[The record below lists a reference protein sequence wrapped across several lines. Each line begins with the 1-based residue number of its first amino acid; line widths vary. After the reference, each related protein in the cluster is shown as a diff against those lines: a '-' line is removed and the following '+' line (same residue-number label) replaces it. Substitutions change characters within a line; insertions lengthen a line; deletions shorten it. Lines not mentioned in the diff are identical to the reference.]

1 MKTRVLRDRFKEKEI
16 RPQKEFFEYL
26 KLIDQDVKDI
36 FKSSAGNFFKFCPA
50 CTSKSSSF
58 SFSKHG
64 FTYRE
69 CSECGTIYMSPRPT
83 RQMLHEFFEK
93 SKGLKYWNLKLVK
106 GSVSR
111 RKHIYLPL
119 IRWIEESLEFT
130 SESERIY
137 CDLYSK
143 YSWLLKGISSINQFK
158 GQVSYKPID
167 EINKKLKN
175 NNFSILQDFT
185 NKKYS
190 VVTGFEI
197 MDRLYNPREILG
209 QIRDNM
215 EDGGLLFISTM
226 SSSGL
231 DFQYLKEKSKNLVP
245 PMHMNIF
252 STEGIVKL
260 FEDLN
265 FEIIE
270 LSTPGMLDLNIL
282 ENNIDNI
289 ELPKFIKDII
299 LNRDTLVKEAF
310 QEFLQRGR
318 LSSYLRLLARKK
330 R

>member
-1 MKTRVLRDRFKEKEI
+1 MKTRVLRDQFKEKEI
-16 RPQKEFFEYL
+16 RPQKEFLEYL
-26 KLIDQDVKDI
+26 RLIDQDVKDI
-36 FKSSAGNFFKFCPA
+36 FKSSAGNFFNYCPA
-50 CTSKSSSF
+50 CTSESSSF

-69 CSECGTIYMSPRPT
+69 CNDCGTIYMTPRPT
-83 RQMLHEFFEK
+83 REMLHEFFEN

-130 SESERIY
+130 SKSEKIY

-143 YSWLLKGISSINQFK
+143 YSWLVQGISSIKQFSN
-158 GQVSYKPID
+158 QVSYKPIK
-167 EINKKLKN
+167 EIDKKLKK
-175 NNFSILQDFT
+175 NNFSVIQDFEDS
-185 NKKYS
+185 KYS
-190 VVTGFEI
+190 VITGFEI
-197 MDRLYNPREILG
+197 IDRLYNPREMLG
-209 QIRDNM
+209 HIKNNM

-226 SSSGL
+226 TSSGL

-252 STEGIVKL
+252 SIEGIVKM
-260 FEDLN
+260 FEDFD

-270 LSTPGMLDLNIL
+270 LSTPGMLDVNIL

-299 LNRDTLVKEAF
+299 CNRDTLVKEAF

-330 R
+330 G

>member
-1 MKTRVLRDRFKEKEI
+1 MSFNKYTSLVL
-16 RPQKEFFEYL
+16 FF
-26 KLIDQDVKDI
+26 DI
-36 FKSSAGNFFKFCPA
+36 ILLY
-50 CTSKSSSF
+50 
-58 SFSKHG
+58 FSKL
-64 FTYRE
+64 R
-69 CSECGTIYMSPRPT
+69 
-83 RQMLHEFFEK
+83 L
-93 SKGLKYWNLKLVK
+93 L
-106 GSVSR
+106 
-111 RKHIYLPL
+111 IYLL
-119 IRWIEESLEFT
+119 
-130 SESERIY
+130 
-137 CDLYSK
+137 LY
-143 YSWLLKGISSINQFK
+143 
-158 GQVSYKPID
+158 
-167 EINKKLKN
+167 KN
-175 NNFSILQDFT
+175 FT

-299 LNRDTLVKEAF
+299 LNRDSLVKEAF

>member
-16 RPQKEFFEYL
+16 RPQKEFLEYL

-36 FKSSAGNFFKFCPA
+36 FKSSAGNFFKYCPA
-50 CTSKSSSF
+50 CTSESSNF
-58 SFSKHG
+58 SFSKHS

-69 CSECGTIYMSPRPT
+69 CNDCGTIYMTPRPT
-83 RQMLHEFFEK
+83 REMLHDFFEN

-137 CDLYSK
+137 CDMYSK
-143 YSWLLKGISSINQFK
+143 YSWLVNGISSIKQFS
-158 GQVSYKPID
+158 GQVSYKPIK
-167 EINKKLKN
+167 EIDKKLKK
-175 NNFSILQDFT
+175 NNFSVIQNFT
-185 NKKYS
+185 DKKYS
-190 VVTGFEI
+190 VITGFEI
-197 MDRLYNPREILG
+197 IDRLYNPREMLG
-209 QIRDNM
+209 HIKNNM
-215 EDGGLLFISTM
+215 EDGGLLFISAMT
-226 SSSGL
+226 SSGL

-252 STEGIVKL
+252 SIEGIVKM
-260 FEDLN
+260 FEDFD

-270 LSTPGMLDLNIL
+270 LSTPGMLDVNIL

-299 LNRDTLVKEAF
+299 CNRDTLVKEAF

-318 LSSYLRLLARKK
+318 LSSYLRLLVRKK
-330 R
+330 G

>member
-1 MKTRVLRDRFKEKEI
+1 M
-16 RPQKEFFEYL
+16 
-26 KLIDQDVKDI
+26 
-36 FKSSAGNFFKFCPA
+36 
-50 CTSKSSSF
+50 
-58 SFSKHG
+58 
-64 FTYRE
+64 
-69 CSECGTIYMSPRPT
+69 
-83 RQMLHEFFEK
+83 
-93 SKGLKYWNLKLVK
+93 W
-106 GSVSR
+106 
-111 RKHIYLPL
+111 
-119 IRWIEESLEFT
+119 
-130 SESERIY
+130 IY

-167 EINKKLKN
+167 EINQKLKN
-175 NNFSILQDFT
+175 NNFSILQNFT

-270 LSTPGMLDLNIL
+270 LSTTGMLDLNIL

-299 LNRDTLVKEAF
+299 LNRDSLVKEAF

>member
-16 RPQKEFFEYL
+16 RPQKEFLEYL
-26 KLIDQDVKDI
+26 ALIDQDVKDI
-36 FKSSAGNFFKFCPA
+36 FKSSSGNFFKFCPA
-50 CTSKSSSF
+50 CTSESSNF

-83 RQMLHEFFEK
+83 REMLHEFFEK

-111 RKHIYLPL
+111 RKHIYLPI
-119 IRWIEESLEFT
+119 IRWIEESLDFP
-130 SESERIY
+130 SNSQRIY

-143 YSWLLKGISSINQFK
+143 YSWLLKGISSIKQFE
-158 GQVSYKPID
+158 GQVSYRPIT
-167 EINKKLKN
+167 EINKKLTSN
-175 NNFSILQDFT
+175 DFSIIQDFKD
-185 NKKYS
+185 KKYS

-197 MDRLYNPREILG
+197 IDRLYNPREMLG
-209 QIRDNM
+209 YIKNNM

-226 SSSGL
+226 TSSGL

-252 STEGIVKL
+252 SIEGIVKM
-260 FEDLN
+260 FEDFD

-270 LSTPGMLDLNIL
+270 LSTPGMLDVNIL
-282 ENNIDNI
+282 ENNIDSI
-289 ELPKFIKDII
+289 KLPKFLKDII
-299 LNRDTLVKEAF
+299 LNRDKYVKEAF

-318 LSSYLRLLARKK
+318 LSSYLRLVARKK
-330 R
+330 S